1 MGKEVSV
8 HTGNRNNGGVTNTPQ
23 PRQSH
28 WDKRSITFY
37 LVARQLK
44 GAKGPEMV
52 RALEPLIE
60 SPEKEVLVE
69 VLQDFGFEVRRDDG
83 RLWVSDDPVK
93 AQRR

>member
-1 MGKEVSV
+1 
-8 HTGNRNNGGVTNTPQ
+8 
-23 PRQSH
+23 
-28 WDKRSITFY
+28 
-37 LVARQLK
+37 
-44 GAKGPEMV
+44 MV